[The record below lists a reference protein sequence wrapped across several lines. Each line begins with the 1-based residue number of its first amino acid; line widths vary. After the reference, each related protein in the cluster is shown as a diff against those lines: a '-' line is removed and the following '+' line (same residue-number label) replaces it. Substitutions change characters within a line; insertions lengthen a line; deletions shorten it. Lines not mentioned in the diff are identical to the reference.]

1 MSPKLRVEL
10 TRILER
16 LLDTKAR
23 GVQLVALGTIAE
35 DLERLL
41 AEDRA

>member
-1 MSPKLRVEL
+1 MSPELRAEL
-10 TRILER
+10 GVILER

-23 GVQLVALGTIAE
+23 GYRLIRLGQIAE

-41 AEDRA
+41 ARYP

>member
-23 GVQLVALGTIAE
+23 GVRLVALGTIAE